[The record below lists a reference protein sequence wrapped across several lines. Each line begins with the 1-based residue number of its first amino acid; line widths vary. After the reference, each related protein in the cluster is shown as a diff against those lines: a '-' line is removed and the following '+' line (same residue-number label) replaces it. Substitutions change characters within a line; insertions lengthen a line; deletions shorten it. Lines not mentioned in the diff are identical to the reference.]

1 MLKLPEPMKQI
12 KRPAWLTRNVTAI
25 SWVSLLQDAAS
36 EMLYPI
42 MPILLNSVLGA
53 PAAIIGAIE
62 GAAEGAMAATKLAS
76 GWINRYIPRKW
87 MVLFGYAGAALGKV
101 LIALSYVW
109 PLVMVGRVVDRLGK
123 GMRSA
128 ARDAILVQRV
138 DKSHRG
144 RVIGFHRTA
153 DTAGAVVGPI
163 LALAM
168 LALFDDDIRP
178 VLWIAVIP
186 AVLSVLAV
194 TLIKDHEPHTRR
206 MPKPQQN
213 PDGTKT
219 AATLAHETS
228 QKLSPRLNRLIIL
241 LSTFAVFNFPDALLI
256 LHISQIGF
264 SITDVVGIY
273 LLFNIFYA
281 VLSLPMGMLADR
293 MKPQHVYAIGLLCF
307 AIAYAGLGLTR
318 DSILTVIL
326 VAIYGGFAAANDVVG
341 KSWVSKLAADHQQMK
356 VQARLQ
362 GLSGFGILI
371 AGIWAGL
378 TWNLGDGAGTVP
390 LLISGVVG
398 FMAAALI
405 SQFSTDSKTT

>member
-1 MLKLPEPMKQI
+1 MAI
-12 KRPAWLTRNVTAI
+12 KKISKPVWLTRNVSAI

-62 GAAEGAMAATKLAS
+62 GAAEGAMAATKLLSAK
-76 GWINRYIPRKW
+76 INQYIPRKW
-87 MVLFGYAGAALGKV
+87 MVFFGYSGAAIGKV

-194 TLIKDHEPHTRR
+194 TFIKDHEPHTRR
-206 MPKPQQN
+206 MPKPQKNQ
-213 PDGTKT
+213 DGTKT
-219 AATLAHETS
+219 PETLAHESS

-264 SITDVVGIY
+264 SVTDVVGIY
-273 LLFNIFYA
+273 LLFNICYA
-281 VLSLPMGMLADR
+281 ALSLPMGMLADR

-307 AIAYAGLGLTR
+307 AIAYGGLGLTR
-318 DSILTVIL
+318 DFALTIIL

-341 KSWVSKLAADHQQMK
+341 KSWVSKLAGDNQQMK

-362 GLSGFGILI
+362 GLSGFGILA

-378 TWNLGDGAGTVP
+378 TWNLGEGAGTVP
-390 LLISGVVG
+390 LLISGAVG
-398 FMAAALI
+398 LAAAALI
-405 SQFSTDSKTT
+405 SRFKTEN